1 MAGDATINR
10 GPSDY
15 SPQELMVVCAARQ
28 IHDGEKVFVG
38 MRLPLLAFA
47 LAKRTHA
54 PNCIG
59 LFEAGILRDIPAPRL
74 LYTMGDV
81 ANITGSLWATRMANL
96 MGLMAAGEVQ
106 LGFIGGAEI
115 DRYGNL
121 NTSIIG
127 PFNKSGSHEGSIRAP
142 LRSPTINRGATGSY
156 GQHPKVRLPG
166 SGGAADIASLSQRLA
181 IIMQHDRHRLRE
193 RVDYV
198 TSPGYGYPDEHGPA
212 GKAWRQRVGL
222 PRGGPAALITTLAVF
237 TFDRENGEAMLQ
249 SYHPG
254 TTMEQVQEQTGWKLR
269 VAPDY
274 AETVPP
280 SAEELRVIR
289 ECDPEGVWTG

>member
-1 MAGDATINR
+1 MAANTGNYT
-10 GPSDY
+10 
-15 SPQELMVVCAARQ
+15 PQELMVVCAARQ
-28 IHDGEKVFVG
+28 IQDGEHVFVG

-54 PNCIG
+54 PNCVG
-59 LFEAGILRDIPAPRL
+59 LFEAGLVRDMPASRL
-74 LYTMGDV
+74 LYTMGDL
-81 ANITGSLWATRMANL
+81 ANITGSLWATRMVNL

-121 NTSIIG
+121 NTSMIG
-127 PFNKSGSHEGSIRAP
+127 PFDESGP
-142 LRSPTINRGATGSY
+142 LAQSGGYQR
-156 GQHPKVRLPG
+156 PKVRLPG

-198 TSPGYGYPDEHGPA
+198 TSPGYGYPGEHGPA
-212 GKAWRQRVGL
+212 GIAWRRRAGL
-222 PRGGPAALITTLAVF
+222 PRGGPAALITTLALF
-237 TFDRENGEAMLQ
+237 TFDPENGEAVLQ

-254 TTMEQVQEQTGWKLR
+254 TTLEQVQERTGWQLR
-269 VAPDY
+269 LAPGC
-274 AETVPP
+274 AETLPP
-280 SAEELRVIR
+280 SEQELQVIR
-289 ECDPEGVWTG
+289 ECDPEGVWTR

>member
-1 MAGDATINR
+1 MAGNSTINR
-10 GPSDY
+10 GSPSY

-28 IHDGEKVFVG
+28 IHDGENVFVG

-54 PNCIG
+54 PNCVG

-81 ANITGSLWATRMANL
+81 ANITGSLWATRLVNL

-127 PFNKSGSHEGSIRAP
+127 PHDKSGSHDESGSHDK
-142 LRSPTINRGATGSY
+142 SGSY
-156 GQHPKVRLPG
+156 SREPIYRARHPKVRLPG
-166 SGGAADIASLSQRLA
+166 SGGAADIAS
-181 IIMQHDRHRLRE
+181 
-193 RVDYV
+193 
-198 TSPGYGYPDEHGPA
+198 
-212 GKAWRQRVGL
+212 
-222 PRGGPAALITTLAVF
+222 
-237 TFDRENGEAMLQ
+237 
-249 SYHPG
+249 
-254 TTMEQVQEQTGWKLR
+254 
-269 VAPDY
+269 
-274 AETVPP
+274 
-280 SAEELRVIR
+280 
-289 ECDPEGVWTG
+289 

>member
-1 MAGDATINR
+1 MAADPTQSLSPRQGDR
-10 GPSDY
+10 GPTDY

-47 LAKRTHA
+47 LAKNTHA

-127 PFNKSGSHEGSIRAP
+127 DWK
-142 LRSPTINRGATGSY
+142 
-156 GQHPKVRLPG
+156 HPKVRLPG

-212 GKAWRQRVGL
+212 GTAWRQRVGL

-254 TTMEQVQEQTGWKLR
+254 TTIEQVQEQTGWKLR
-269 VAPDY
+269 VSPDC

-280 SAEELRVIR
+280 GAEELQVIR
-289 ECDPEGVWTG
+289 ECDPEGVWTS